1 MSNIFNR
8 KALFSTAIV
17 TATIA
22 SAAAAALAIADGPLL
37 LAPFAAAALG
47 FPYHMGLCRGLALGH
62 TSEPESNT
70 VPDNAPTPKGM

>member
-1 MSNIFNR
+1 MSNLFNK

-22 SAAAAALAIADGPLL
+22 SAATAALAITDGPLL

-47 FPYHMGLCRGLALGH
+47 VPYHMGLCRGMELGKTIRH
-62 TSEPESNT
+62 QTRSFAGD
-70 VPDNAPTPKGM
+70 VPSPR